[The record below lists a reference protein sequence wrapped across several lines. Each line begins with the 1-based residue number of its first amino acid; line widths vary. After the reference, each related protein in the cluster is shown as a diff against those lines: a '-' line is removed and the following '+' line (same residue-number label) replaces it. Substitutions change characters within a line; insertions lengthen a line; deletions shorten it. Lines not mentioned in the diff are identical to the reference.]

1 MKKDDMY
8 GLGASLAL
16 HLLLILAFGLMSVAA
31 VEPDPLG
38 FIEVDFGPI
47 TEGRPVQRAAEDR
60 PEVDAEPEPKPVEEK
75 PQEEVAP
82 PVEAK
87 PVELPD
93 QPKEII
99 DEEQVRTPESEVISP
114 VKQNKPARVVEPEP
128 KPEVKPVE
136 TKPLGG
142 ATGGTTGDAEGT
154 PGPGEDEQKTAPFD
168 ISGLESRSLVAK
180 SLPAYADK
188 VSATIRMR
196 ITVDPSGR
204 IVQIFPVQKGTPA
217 LDRAVQNALRHWRF
231 NALPTNAPR
240 VNQTGIVTFRFL
252 IE

>member
-1 MKKDDMY
+1 MY

-16 HLLLILAFGLMSVAA
+16 HLLLMLAFGLMSMAA
-31 VEPDPLG
+31 VEPEPLG

-47 TEGRPVQRAAEDR
+47 AEGRPIQRAAEDQ
-60 PEVDAEPEPKPVEEK
+60 PEVEAEPEPEPVEEE

-93 QPKEII
+93 QPEEII
-99 DEEQVRTPESEVISP
+99 DEEQVQTPEAETISP
-114 VKQNKPARVVEPEP
+114 VEQNETAEVTEPEP
-128 KPEVKPVE
+128 KPEVRPRE
-136 TKPLGG
+136 PQPLGG
-142 ATGGTTGDAEGT
+142 ATGGTSGATEGT
-154 PGPGEDEQKTAPFD
+154 PGPSEAEQKTAPFD
-168 ISGLESRSLVAK
+168 ISGLENRSLVNRV
-180 SLPAYADK
+180 LPAYNDR

-217 LDRAVQNALRHWRF
+217 LDRAVQDALRRWRF
-231 NALPTNAPR
+231 NTLPTNAPR

>member
-8 GLGASLAL
+8 GLGASLVL
-16 HLLLILAFGLMSVAA
+16 HLLLLFAFGLMSMAA
-31 VEPDPLG
+31 VEPEPLG
-38 FIEVDFGPI
+38 FIEVDFGPFA
-47 TEGRPVQRAAEDR
+47 EGRPVQSAAEDR
-60 PEVDAEPEPKPVEEK
+60 PEVDAEPEPEPVEEE

-93 QPKEII
+93 QPEEII
-99 DEEQVRTPESEVISP
+99 DEEHVQTPEAETISP
-114 VKQNKPARVVEPEP
+114 TRQNEPAEVNEPDP
-128 KPEVKPVE
+128 KPEVKPAE

-142 ATGGTTGDAEGT
+142 ATGGTTGDTVGT

-168 ISGLESRSLVAK
+168 ITGLESRSLVAK
-180 SLPAYADK
+180 TIPAYTDK

-217 LDRAVQNALRHWRF
+217 LDRAVQNALRRWRF

-240 VNQTGIVTFRFL
+240 INQIGIVTFRFL